1 MASHDNRRYPTW
13 RRDLNNIVRDESGEI
28 SFTKIGTIIGQW
40 IAAKYLLAHHDKV
53 LQSWESMVILFSI
66 LIAPQMFLK
75 LLNMKYGGVESPST
89 TTTATASVT
98 TEATQ
103 RKKTAP

>member
-1 MASHDNRRYPTW
+1 MTIDQRRYPTW

-28 SFTKIGTIIGQW
+28 SGTKIGTLVGQW
-40 IAAKYLLAHHDKV
+40 IAAKYLLVHYEKV

-75 LLNMKYGGVESPST
+75 LLNMKYGGVDEKPAPVT
-89 TTTATASVT
+89 TVTTATAETVT
-98 TEATQ
+98 TTKG
-103 RKKTAP
+103 KK